1 MSVSRA
7 TVLPSDTRGFIIK
20 LNSTQLWSRTLP
32 SRYVCGNGRHYV
44 FTTSADYQTAINSD
58 PLGTFIVFI
67 IGIFITAAVIAMVPL
82 LIALSKQMF
91 GAENNIINYI
101 RNNVVERMVDQNDA
115 DASDIED
122 ADDDDDEHIAK
133 KKRKRGLGVFAT
145 VWICIATVIILFVS
159 VFISQLL
166 CYNMRWRNIYKKEVV
181 NDCYELELGDKKSV
195 SDNEILNNGVDLVYY
210 SDSNTAVFTLDA
222 YSGTYHSNNNSLA
235 YDFDLSPN
243 KFTCKHVP
251 AVYIDDV
258 RVGNKKT
265 KNSCHVNELSSY
277 VQKCSGSFFEEEDHD
292 WESVNSDNKVV
303 SNNMVTITAYD
314 SKYHD
319 IYKKIYEDYDAPSA
333 HDALHNDFGRCFMNA
348 SGSSFGANGAWCAA
362 NGCTRSR
369 ARVTYHVS
377 YWSLCVSTNTAAAAI
392 ARRTVDGKSEVLDT
406 NGFSRLDSEE
416 YPFGYYD
423 LCAAGTGVITRNAI
437 SPPCRLKRSSDK
449 KVEII
454 NGYYVFNDG
463 EVNEN
468 YIVSHV
474 LANDIEYKYGVL
486 SARISPNDNNY
497 ASNSLAIS
505 DSATKITYTLK
516 NANEYSEFRRPCVR
530 VQTYDKVINNITHAY
545 VQSDDTEMCYITVSW
560 FGNGMQLIALS
571 PDSVQEITGADMWS
585 CETSEDYSALGTS
598 CGSAIMSYFATP
610 QHNSTIPLSPIV
622 YDAHGAPETALDSN
636 DSGVVNGDI
645 TMKKITA
652 YVSIVVCCLL
662 VAFVVVIVIIKVTG
676 NNKGKR

>member
-7 TVLPSDTRGFIIK
+7 IVLPSNTKGFIIK

-32 SRYVCGNGRHYV
+32 SGYVCGNGRHYV

-58 PLGTFIVFI
+58 PLGTFIVLI
-67 IGIFITAAVIAMVPL
+67 IGIFITAVVIAMVPL

-115 DASDIED
+115 DASDIDD

-133 KKRKRGLGVFAT
+133 KKRKRGLSVFAT

-243 KFTCKHVP
+243 KFTCKYVP
-251 AVYIDDV
+251 VVYIGDV

-265 KNSCHVNELSSY
+265 KNSCHANELSSY
-277 VQKCSGSFFEEEDHD
+277 VQKCSGSYFEEEDHD
-292 WESVNSDNKVV
+292 WESVNSDNRVV

-319 IYKKIYEDYDAPSA
+319 RYKKIYEDYDAPSA
-333 HDALHNDFGRCFMNA
+333 HDVLHNDFRRCFMNA
-348 SGSSFGANGAWCAA
+348 SGSSFSANGAWCAA

-377 YWSLCVSTNTAAAAI
+377 YWPLCVSTNTAVAAI

-423 LCAAGTGVITRNAI
+423 LCATGTGIITRNAI
-437 SPPCRLKRSSDK
+437 STPCRLKRSSDK

-486 SARISPNDNNY
+486 SARISSNDNNY
-497 ASNSLAIS
+497 ASNSLVIS

-516 NANEYSEFRRPCVR
+516 NANKYSEFRRPCVR

-560 FGNGMQLIALS
+560 FGNDMQLIALS
-571 PDSVQEITGADMWS
+571 PGSVQEITGADMWS

-598 CGSAIMSYFATP
+598 CGSEIMSYFATP
-610 QHNSTIPLSPIV
+610 QHNSTMPLSPIV
-622 YDAHGAPETALDSN
+622 YDGHGAPETALDSN
-636 DSGVVNGDI
+636 DSGIINGNI